1 MVNGRD
7 TIVVLWLVPLE
18 NQLRYDKTS

>member
-18 NQLRYDKTS
+18 NQLRYVKT